1 MSLPQLT
8 HEQLLTACDRMN
20 ADFQRDGIP
29 LAVVPL
35 KTLLVMQ
42 ATISQQAEAAAA
54 SLSRELDA
62 AEKESGILIGTSGND
77 FMLPQDVGG
86 SPRPSQ
92 VHLARDTDQDI
103 INGVNYAKK
112 VNGKRRL

>member
-8 HEQLLTACDRMN
+8 HDQLLTACDRMN

-29 LAVVPL
+29 LAVIPL

-42 ATISQQAEAAAA
+42 ATISQQAETAAAQLTQGDFYEIGTEQ
-54 SLSRELDA
+54 S
-62 AEKESGILIGTSGND
+62 SGILVGSSGSD
-77 FMLPQDVGG
+77 FILPQSVGG
-86 SPRPSQ
+86 SPRPEH

-103 INGVNYAKK
+103 INGLSRNKQRK
-112 VNGKRRL
+112 